1 MSRSI
6 YIPKCSHLKQLDHNS
21 KETKHIARGKE
32 PKVVIAHTKRPT
44 RKIAHSPRPTR
55 EKVHIYNNCMS
66 ILLEAKSSIVEQMYV
81 RFFQLLITLRQ
92 AHANMEPII
101 DLNKQN

>member
-1 MSRSI
+1 
-6 YIPKCSHLKQLDHNS
+6 
-21 KETKHIARGKE
+21 
-32 PKVVIAHTKRPT
+32 
-44 RKIAHSPRPTR
+44 
-55 EKVHIYNNCMS
+55 MS
-66 ILLEAKSSIVEQMYV
+66 ILLEAKSSIEQMYV